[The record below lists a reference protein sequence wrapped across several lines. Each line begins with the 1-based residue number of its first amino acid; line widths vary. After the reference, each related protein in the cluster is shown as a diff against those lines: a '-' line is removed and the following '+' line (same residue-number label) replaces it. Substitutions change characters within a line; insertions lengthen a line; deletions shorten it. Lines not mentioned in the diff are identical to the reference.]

1 MSVVG
6 HTDRHH
12 DVSDADVE
20 VLVEAFL
27 HPELLQGHL
36 AATLNLLFELASLF
50 GLLLRSSLDA
60 TVFKLNLGTHRPS
73 AAEVVAK
80 HNDGV
85 RNIHAPIAR
94 RILVAVGIAVAEHI
108 VAVEMV
114 AIHSLAIATDSKARR
129 AHHRVVLRRNR
140 RSKRTHKKCA

>member
-1 MSVVG
+1 MPIVG

-12 DVSDADVE
+12 DVSGTDVE

-36 AATLNLLFELASLF
+36 AATLY
-50 GLLLRSSLDA
+50 LLLEFTGLFSLLLSSSLDT

-80 HNDGV
+80 HNDSV
-85 RNIHAPIAR
+85 WNIHAAIAR

-108 VAVEMV
+108 VAVEMM
-114 AIHSLAIATDSKARR
+114 AIHSLAIATDS
-129 AHHRVVLRRNR
+129 
-140 RSKRTHKKCA
+140 